1 MSNNS
6 NNLNIYNMKHNKVNQ
21 FFSKLVIV
29 FAFLLVTNMFSQRL
43 IDTNEKYEHSIYI
56 GKGLND
62 CSVRALASLDNI
74 QYNESYNILKSLG
87 RKDNEGFDLR
97 IILQHLQN
105 NNRFNNMTPLIKD
118 KGITIRQLINANVL
132 NKNVHYLVMSEAHIF
147 TVKFNGKYWVTYG
160 NYNDLDNVI
169 FHLIS
174 INKLG

>member
-1 MSNNS
+1 
-6 NNLNIYNMKHNKVNQ
+6 MKHNKVNQ

-87 RKDNEGFDLR
+87 RKDNKGFDLR

-105 NNRFNNMTPLIKD
+105 NGRFNNMTPLIKD
-118 KGITIRQLINANVL
+118 KGITIRKLINANVL
-132 NKNVHYLVMSEAHIF
+132 NKNVNYLVMSEAHIF

>member
-1 MSNNS
+1 
-6 NNLNIYNMKHNKVNQ
+6 MKHNKVNN

-43 IDTNEKYEHSIYI
+43 VDTNEKYEHSIYI

-97 IILQHLQN
+97 IILQHLDN
-105 NNRFNNMTPLIKD
+105 NGRFNNMTPLIKD

-132 NKNVHYLVMSEAHIF
+132 NKDTNYLVMSEAHIF

-160 NYNDLDNVI
+160 NYNDLDNII

-174 INKLG
+174 INKLGQYI